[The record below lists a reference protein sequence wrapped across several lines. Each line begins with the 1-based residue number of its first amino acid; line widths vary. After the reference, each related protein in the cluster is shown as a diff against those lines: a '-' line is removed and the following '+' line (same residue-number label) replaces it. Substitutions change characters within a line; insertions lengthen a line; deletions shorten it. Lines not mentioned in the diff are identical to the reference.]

1 MNIFLELYKTW
12 RNNKRQKG
20 GQFTSGK
27 GRYNAS
33 YISPKRKCRDI
44 EFVQKNIMK
53 Y

>member
-1 MNIFLELYKTW
+1 MKKKNWTFTRLGVTI
-12 RNNKRQKG
+12 RDRKG

-44 EFVQKNIMK
+44 EFV
-53 Y
+53 

>member
-1 MNIFLELYKTW
+1 MIIFLELYKTW
-12 RNNKRQKG
+12 CTNKRQKG